1 MSGKTWG
8 VAGAVLG
15 MIAGFLVMTLAWFA
29 LIWSLT
35 AISSRWPQY
44 EGTGGLI
51 VLIVLVPFI
60 AIPLIFVFLGW
71 RMGHKLDLRE
81 N

>member
-1 MSGKTWG
+1 MAQQ
-8 VAGAVLG
+8 V
-15 MIAGFLVMTLAWFA
+15 TLAKASEGVRVSLAWLA
-29 LIWSLT
+29 LILSLS
-35 AISSRWPQY
+35 AVSSRWPQY

-60 AIPLIFVFLGW
+60 AIPLIFVFFGW